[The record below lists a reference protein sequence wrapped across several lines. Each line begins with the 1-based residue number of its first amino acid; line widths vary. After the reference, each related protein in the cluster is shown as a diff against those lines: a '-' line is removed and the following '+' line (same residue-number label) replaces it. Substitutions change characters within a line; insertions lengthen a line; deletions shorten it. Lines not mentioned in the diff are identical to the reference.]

1 MWFAGGGCVVIREGS
16 DSHRLLV
23 VLSDGMAHRGDGLY
37 RLGMMV
43 HSRVADLRRHG
54 FGVDC
59 WRDGDQYWYRLANWP
74 GWWWDLPVDE
84 DVANVTI
91 PRKREGGS
99 L

>member
-1 MWFAGGGCVVIREGS
+1 MIREGS

-23 VLSDGMAHRGDGLY
+23 VLSDGLPHRGDGLY

-54 FGVDC
+54 FVVDC
-59 WRDGDQYWYRLANWP
+59 CREEDGHYWYQLLWWP
-74 GWWWDLPVDE
+74 FDVPWQPGTTLE
-84 DVANVTI
+84 DAVSKVTI